1 MAIHESSHQTDCRDE
16 KWLDFS
22 FFVHALLLT
31 VHKLENKDCSPVCR
45 IADVSL
51 VRHVSGY
58 TCIKVT
64 AAVAV
69 GPWLFSGTCILWIL
83 LASTSGLFF
92 LQHGQR
98 FTQKYTHRHRYMLS
112 KHSLNVLITP
122 IHTDIFSDPVK
133 KAHTCKKNNPK
144 IKKEKGKKQKNL
156 QHTKLI
162 PMWKILL

>member
-1 MAIHESSHQTDCRDE
+1 MSEYYFTLANCYICTHGHTWVFTSD
-16 KWLDFS
+16 WLQRREMTGFQL
-22 FFVHALLLT
+22 FFVHFSCACIVINSTQTWKQGIL
-31 VHKLENKDCSPVCR
+31 CSPVCR
-45 IADVSL
+45 IGDVSL

-69 GPWLFSGTCILWIL
+69 GPWLLSGTCILWIL

-133 KAHTCKKNNPK
+133 KAHTCKKK
-144 IKKEKGKKQKNL
+144 
-156 QHTKLI
+156 
-162 PMWKILL
+162 